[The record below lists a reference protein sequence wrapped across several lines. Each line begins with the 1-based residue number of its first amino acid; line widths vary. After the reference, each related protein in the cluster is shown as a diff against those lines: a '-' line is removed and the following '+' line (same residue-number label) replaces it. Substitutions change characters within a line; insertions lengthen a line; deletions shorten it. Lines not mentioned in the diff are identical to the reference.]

1 MERRRPNFAPNTASN
16 DFQRAAAEAEAKVG
30 TSAWF
35 EMTPTEQIKAI
46 YAALR
51 RIDAARAS
59 AISFKPGR
67 RGRFRVA
74 GEATAKPAT

>member
-1 MERRRPNFAPNTASN
+1 MERRRPHSAPNTAAN

-30 TSAWF
+30 KSAWF
-35 EMTPTEQIKAI
+35 EMTPTGQATAI

-59 AISFKPGR
+59 AISVKSGR
-67 RGRFRVA
+67 RSRFRVA
-74 GEATAKPAT
+74 GEATTKPAT

>member
-1 MERRRPNFAPNTASN
+1 MESRHPHSAPNTATN

-30 TSAWF
+30 TSTWF

-51 RIDAARAS
+51 RIDAVRAA
-59 AISFKPGR
+59 AISFKPR
-67 RGRFRVA
+67 PRGRFRVA
-74 GEATAKPAT
+74 GEATTKPAT

>member
-1 MERRRPNFAPNTASN
+1 MESRHPHSAPNTATN

-35 EMTPTEQIKAI
+35 EMTPTEQTKSI
-46 YAALR
+46 YTALR
-51 RIDAARAS
+51 RIDAERAS

-74 GEATAKPAT
+74 GEATAKPAI

>member
-1 MERRRPNFAPNTASN
+1 MEHRRPHSAPNTATN
-16 DFQRAAAEAEAKVG
+16 DFQRAAAEAEAKIG

-35 EMTPTEQIKAI
+35 EMTPTEQTRAI

-51 RIDAARAS
+51 RIDAARAL

-74 GEATAKPAT
+74 GETTAKPAT